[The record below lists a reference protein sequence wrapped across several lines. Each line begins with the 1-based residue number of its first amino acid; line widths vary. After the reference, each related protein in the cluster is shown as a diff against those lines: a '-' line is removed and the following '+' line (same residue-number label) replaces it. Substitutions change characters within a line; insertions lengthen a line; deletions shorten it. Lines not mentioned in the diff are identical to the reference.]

1 MQPGS
6 ARTRNADF
14 VDAADGGG
22 PAAHGGTTLAVD
34 ARAGAEM
41 QTAEQGD
48 AVWTINLLAEDGAP
62 WLPPQSFQPGTC
74 HILWHSSTA
83 EPVR

>member
-22 PAAHGGTTLAVD
+22 PAAYGGTTLAVD

-41 QTAEQGD
+41 QTAEQGC
-48 AVWTINLLAEDGAP
+48 AVWTINLLAEDGHHGCP
-62 WLPPQSFQPGTC
+62 RKVSSPGTC
-74 HILWHSSTA
+74 HGLWHSSTA

>member
-6 ARTRNADF
+6 ARTSNAEFF
-14 VDAADGGG
+14 VAADGGG

-34 ARAGAEM
+34 ARAGAEVE
-41 QTAEQGD
+41 TAEHGD
-48 AVWTINLLAEDGAP
+48 AVWGADQPPGEDGRGC
-62 WLPPQSFQPGTC
+62 PQNFRPGTC
-74 HILWHSSTA
+74 HGLWHSSTA